1 MLERERTRVRP
12 DAGRPAGGDA
22 DGSRLAEFR
31 RRRREILGARTAE
44 ERAALLHENRQAS
57 GQ

>member
-1 MLERERTRVRP
+1 MLERERTRTRL
-12 DAGRPAGGDA
+12 DAGRPTGADV

-31 RRRREILGARTAE
+31 RRRREILGERTAE
-44 ERAALLHENRQAS
+44 QRAELLDENRQAS